1 MPVGYNSETY
11 ISPSLSY
18 VQKYDYGGI
27 TLEFKL
33 NPGTT
38 NELMNIGVKSKN
50 QISGIMVNPNYNYS
64 KLPNDFKGW
73 GNNHAMF
80 KLKQKIKVNP
90 LKLDRYNVNIG
101 LGQEDG
107 KALEIFNN
115 NIIDYRIMEGQ

>member
-1 MPVGYNSETY
+1 MLAGYNSETY

-18 VQKYDYGGI
+18 VQKYDYGGV

-80 KLKQKIKVNP
+80 KLEKTIQKNPIIKDP
-90 LKLDRYNVNIG
+90 YNVNIG
-101 LGQEDG
+101 LGREEG
-107 KALEIFNN
+107 KALNIFND
-115 NIIDYRIMEGQ
+115 NIIDYKVIGE

>member
-1 MPVGYNSETY
+1 MPAGYNSETY

-18 VQKYDYGGI
+18 VQKYDYGGV

-80 KLKQKIKVNP
+80 KLEKTIQKNPIIKDP
-90 LKLDRYNVNIG
+90 YNVNIG
-101 LGQEDG
+101 LGSKEG
-107 KALEIFNN
+107 KALSIFND
-115 NIIDYRIMEGQ
+115 NIIDYKGIGE

>member
-1 MPVGYNSETY
+1 MPAGHNSETF
-11 ISPSLSY
+11 ISPSSLY
-18 VQKYDYGGI
+18 VQKYDYGGV

-38 NELMNIGVKSKN
+38 NELMNIGVKNKK

-80 KLKQKIKVNP
+80 KLEKTIQKNPIIKDP
-90 LKLDRYNVNIG
+90 YNVNIG
-101 LGQEDG
+101 LGSEEG
-107 KALEIFNN
+107 KALSIFND
-115 NIIDYRIMEGQ
+115 NIIDYKVIGE

>member
-1 MPVGYNSETY
+1 MPEGYKSKTY
-11 ISPSLSY
+11 ISLSLSY
-18 VQKYDYGGI
+18 IQRYDYGGV

-64 KLPNDFKGW
+64 KLPNASKGW

>member
-1 MPVGYNSETY
+1 MPAGYNSETY

-18 VQKYDYGGI
+18 VQKYDYGGV

-38 NELMNIGVKSKN
+38 NELMNIGVKSKK

-80 KLKQKIKVNP
+80 KLEQKIKVKS
-90 LKLDRYNVNIG
+90 LKLD
-101 LGQEDG
+101 
-107 KALEIFNN
+107 
-115 NIIDYRIMEGQ
+115 